1 MTESGPRAGAP
12 GLHAA
17 LVRHTGYLVSRCGM
31 YAARQFAERL
41 ESIDLTPRM
50 WGALNVLDAEGP
62 VSQHQLGK
70 AIGMDPSSMVG
81 TIDELES
88 RGLVRRQ
95 PHPSDR
101 RAHALHV
108 TEAGRKTLARGRRL
122 ARAAQNDLLAP
133 LSPEDR
139 LQLHDLLLRIAH
151 GANAVRQ
158 PAEPSSGGAAR

>member
-1 MTESGPRAGAP
+1 MTESDPRAGP

-88 RGLVRRQ
+88 RALVQRQ

-108 TEAGRKTLARGRRL
+108 TEAGRKTLTRGRRL

-133 LSPEDR
+133 LSPDDR
-139 LQLHDLLLRIAH
+139 RQLHDLLLRIAQAADRS
-151 GANAVRQ
+151 G
-158 PAEPSSGGAAR
+158 PAAGPPHVDAEG

>member
-1 MTESGPRAGAP
+1 MSDSGPAAGAP

-31 YAARQFAERL
+31 YAARQFAQRL
-41 ESIDLTPRM
+41 ESIDLTPRL

-62 VSQHQLGK
+62 VSQHELGQ

-88 RGLVRRQ
+88 RGLVTRQ
-95 PHPSDR
+95 NHPTDR

-108 TEAGRKTLARGRRL
+108 TAAGRKTLARGRTL
-122 ARAAQNDLLAP
+122 AAAAQNDLLAP

-139 LQLHDLLLRIAH
+139 RQLHDLLLRIAQAA
-151 GANAVRQ
+151 GGRASDG
-158 PAEPSSGGAAR
+158 PASTAPPA